1 MEACAVTREGGL
13 AARRPW
19 HRITAGEKT
28 LKRMAGTAMDL
39 TCKQCGA
46 AFRAIVPMPL
56 AHAVRVGCPAC
67 GRFLLVRPANGSLKP
82 SGEQATPRRVV
93 IADEPR
99 EFRNFLG
106 KQLTGLGFV
115 VEYFD
120 TGEGLIDY
128 VRKHRVDLIVVNV
141 YLRGK
146 LGVDVSEEIKATPDL
161 ASTKVVLIGALFR
174 ANRFRANPT
183 NLYGADDYIE
193 ERIPARELRM
203 LIQRLFSEVEPPS
216 AGETKEFSEAKRL
229 ARLILSDIVIYNA
242 EKVEA
247 SIRNGT
253 FFEVLRAEI
262 EDGQQYYESKVP
274 FRIRQGT
281 EYFTE
286 TLQQFVTM
294 KMEELMRNGIEMES

>member
-1 MEACAVTREGGL
+1 ME
-13 AARRPW
+13 
-19 HRITAGEKT
+19 
-28 LKRMAGTAMDL
+28 L
-39 TCKQCGA
+39 TCRQCGA

-56 AHAVRVGCPAC
+56 THAVRVGCPAC
-67 GRFLLVRPANGSLKP
+67 GRFLLVRPANGSAKP
-82 SGEQATPRRVV
+82 VGMNFESRRAV

-99 EFRNFLG
+99 DFRNFLG
-106 KQLTGLGFV
+106 EQLTALGFS

-120 TGEGLIDY
+120 TGDGLIDY

-161 ASTKVVLIGALFR
+161 AATKVVLIGALFR

-203 LIQRLFSEVEPPS
+203 LVQRLFSESEPHSP
-216 AGETKEFSEAKRL
+216 GEPKELSEAKRL

-242 EKVEA
+242 ERVEA

-253 FFEVLRAEI
+253 FFEVLRTEI
-262 EDGQQYYESKVP
+262 EDGQQYYDSKVP
-274 FRIRQGT
+274 LRIRQGT
-281 EYFTE
+281 EFFTE
-286 TLQQFVTM
+286 TLQQFVAM
-294 KMEELMRNGIEMES
+294 KMEELMRSGIEMES